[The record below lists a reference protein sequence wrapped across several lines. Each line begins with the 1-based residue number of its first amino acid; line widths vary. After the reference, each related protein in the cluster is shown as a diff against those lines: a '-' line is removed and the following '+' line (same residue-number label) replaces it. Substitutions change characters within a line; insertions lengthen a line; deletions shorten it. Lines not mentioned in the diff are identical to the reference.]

1 MLKICL
7 FVAIF
12 EPGDA
17 YKGDAY
23 KKKRVH
29 DNRYEMGKNKIVLR
43 THISQDQPTKC
54 FEILK

>member
-7 FVAIF
+7 FFATF

-23 KKKRVH
+23 KKKNVYY
-29 DNRYEMGKNKIVLR
+29 NY
-43 THISQDQPTKC
+43 T
-54 FEILK
+54 